1 MVYEIV
7 HLGHNNTIDLKLL
20 SDGVAQDITT
30 TTRMTLSFG
39 TTLIDSDVHSGVFD
53 WSGGDGEILLTLGA
67 QTITAGTYESELT
80 VYDSV
85 NTEGIVWPI
94 FTIRVDA

>member
-7 HLGHNNTIDLKLL
+7 HLGHDNTIDLKLL
-20 SDGVAQDITT
+20 ADGVAQDITN
-30 TTRMTLSFG
+30 TTRMTLSFD

-53 WSGGDGEILLTLGA
+53 WTDGDGKLYLTLGA
-67 QTITAGTYESELT
+67 QTISAGTYESELI
-80 VYDSV
+80 VYDAV
-85 NTEGIVWPI
+85 NTDGIVWDV